1 MKLGILGTG
10 MIVKDLLSTFDQLE
24 FEKVYI
30 LGTESTKEETKKLKE
45 QYHLDKVYYDYEE
58 LLTSDVDTIYCALP
72 NHLHYSFSKK
82 ALENDKHVII
92 EKPITINP
100 EELKDLM
107 VLAKK
112 RNKIILEAMNIHYL
126 PAFESLK
133 KAIKEVGQVKIV
145 SFNYSQY
152 SSRYDA
158 FKQGTILPAF
168 DYKKAGGA
176 LMDLNVYNLHAIIG
190 LFGKPKKV
198 EYLANIEKHIDT
210 SGMVILDYDTFK
222 ALSIGAKDCK
232 APVVNTVQGDKGYL
246 RITTPVNQMK
256 EYIVATNQGQEE
268 MVSFNQTDHRL
279 VYEFQEFIRII
290 DDLDFDTSKKMLQ
303 ISINV
308 SEVMKEARDSCNIVF
323 GNEMDG
329 GI

>member
-10 MIVKDLLSTFDQLE
+10 MIVKDVLSTFDQLE
-24 FEKVYI
+24 FEKVYL
-30 LGTESTKEETKKLKE
+30 LGTKETIEET
-45 QYHLDKVYYDYEE
+45 EE
-58 LLTSDVDTIYCALP
+58 LKTKYQLDATYYAYDELLNSDVDTIYCALP
-72 NHLHYSFSKK
+72 NHLHFPFSKK
-82 ALENDKHVII
+82 ALEHDKHVII

-100 EELKDLM
+100 FELKELM
-107 VLAKK
+107 ELAKQ

-126 PAFESLK
+126 PAFASLK
-133 KAIKEVGQVKIV
+133 QAIQEIGQIKII

-168 DYKKAGGA
+168 DYQKAGGS
-176 LMDLNVYNLHAIIG
+176 LMDLNVYNLHTIIG

-198 EYLANIEKHIDT
+198 NYLANIERQIDT
-210 SGMVILDYDTFK
+210 SGMVVLDYGDFK

-246 RITTPVNQMK
+246 RITTPANQMK
-256 EYIVATNQGQEE
+256 EYTMANNKGEE
-268 MVSFNQTDHRL
+268 KVFTFNQTDHRL

-290 DDLDFDTSKKMLQ
+290 DELDFDKSNAMLQ
-303 ISINV
+303 VSYTV
-308 SEVMKEARDSCNIVF
+308 SEVMKEARQSAGILL
-323 GNEMDG
+323 GNE
-329 GI
+329 IKER